1 MSAAFIAIHKAGQN
15 SELISKME
23 IAHPGIIKYCFL
35 ILPIILNHYLRIAMT
50 TLHPTHRIRALMP
63 SYVQQFAC
71 TGADCEDTCC
81 AGWTVTID
89 KNTYEAY
96 RHSPAGKLSDRFKG
110 AVKRLSDPAP
120 DSNYARIELVAATG
134 ECPMLEG
141 RLCAVH
147 RELTEDKLSD
157 TCFSYPRKL
166 LQAGDV
172 MQQTLTLSCPEAARL
187 ALLADNAFEF
197 FEAEISVRPS
207 TVDQLL
213 PKFGLTVEQMND
225 IRFFCVQIIRTEG
238 MELWQKIAMVG
249 VFCDSLT
256 QALNAGQQD
265 QIAQLFHS
273 TSELIANGEAQ
284 AMCDSITAHSDIQAL
299 TFNLLWRFAK
309 TIQMRP
315 SHLRVFNAVDLGMGA
330 DPMTGE
336 VAEED
341 LIARYQQGLALLPS
355 AFTNAPTFMD
365 NYVLNE
371 MLRETFPFGLDSASP
386 KELYLRLVTR
396 FGLVRFMLAL
406 QCQSEQLLPD
416 LGTLVS
422 TVQVFARRFQHDI
435 EFAKKV
441 DSCFENAGW
450 HQLDKIFRLL
460 KP

>member
-1 MSAAFIAIHKAGQN
+1 MSAAVIALNRAGQN
-15 SELISKME
+15 SEFISKME
-23 IAHPGIIKYCFL
+23 IAHPGIIRYCFH
-35 ILPIILNHYLRIAMT
+35 ILPIIPNHYLRNAMD
-50 TLHPTHRIRALMP
+50 TLHPTRRIRALMP
-63 SYVQQFAC
+63 SYVQNFAC

-89 KNTYEAY
+89 KKTYEAY
-96 RHSPAGKLSDRFKG
+96 RQSPSSEFADRFKG
-110 AVKRLSDPAP
+110 DIKRLGEPAP
-120 DSNYARIELVAATG
+120 DAEYARIELVAATG
-134 ECPMLEG
+134 ECPMLEE

-147 RELTEDKLSD
+147 KAWGEDKLSD
-157 TCFSYPRKL
+157 TCFGYPRKL
-166 LQAGDV
+166 MQAGGV

-197 FEAEISVRPS
+197 SEAEISVRPS

-213 PKFGLTVEQMND
+213 PKFGLTVEQMNE

-238 MELWQKIAMVG
+238 MELWQKIAMLG
-249 VFCDSLT
+249 VFCESLT
-256 QALNAGQQD
+256 QALNAGQPD

-273 TSELIANGEAQ
+273 TGELIASGEAQ
-284 AMCDSITAHSDIQAL
+284 AMCDGITAHSDIQAL

-315 SHLRVFNAVDLGMGA
+315 SHLKVFNAVDVGMGA
-330 DPMTGE
+330 DPMTGQVSE
-336 VAEED
+336 QE

-355 AFTNAPTFMD
+355 AFSKAPAFMD
-365 NYVLNE
+365 NFVLNE

-386 KELYLRLVTR
+386 KEHYLRLITR
-396 FGLVRFMLAL
+396 FGLVRFMLAV
-406 QCQSEQLLPD
+406 QCQPEQTPPD
-416 LGTLVS
+416 LATLAN